1 MSSIRLCG
9 CSLLRIIL
17 LDESGSKVASKYM
30 KEGGGWLQLLEVV
43 LSEEVERC
51 EWEQG
56 LQKGHG
62 KLDS

>member
-1 MSSIRLCG
+1 
-9 CSLLRIIL
+9 
-17 LDESGSKVASKYM
+17 M